1 MKIVAHSAVVA
12 TPANTPTQN
21 SPANLNSNNDVS
33 EPEQKKDVMLS
44 EHFDGIAQGYKAGNP
59 QFKEQYE
66 NFEEALALLKERIEQ
81 LRAQINKL
89 KSSPLQRVLRID
101 AQSPA
106 ATNDTIDASAQ
117 TNQHI
122 GAREYQSNSEQ
133 EQIDALEKQL
143 GELKGQ
149 EAYIKAQMFKMIEE
163 ETERLER
170 EARR

>member
-1 MKIVAHSAVVA
+1 MKIVTHSAVVA
-12 TPANTPTQN
+12 KAANKAQQN
-21 SPANLNSNNDVS
+21 DPSALKNNIDVS
-33 EPEQKKDVMLS
+33 ESEQTKNVMLS
-44 EHFDGIAQGYKAGNP
+44 EHFDDIAQGYKEGNP

-81 LRAQINKL
+81 LREQINKL
-89 KSSPLQRVLRID
+89 KSAPLQRVLRID
-101 AQSPA
+101 SQSSV
-106 ATNDTIDASAQ
+106 DTIDTNTQ

-149 EAYIKAQMFKMIEE
+149 EAHIKAQMFHMIEE